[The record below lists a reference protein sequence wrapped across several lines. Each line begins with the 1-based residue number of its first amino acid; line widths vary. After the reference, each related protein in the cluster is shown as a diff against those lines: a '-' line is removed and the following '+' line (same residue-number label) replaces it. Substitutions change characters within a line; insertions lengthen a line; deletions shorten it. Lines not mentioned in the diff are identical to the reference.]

1 LSMSGQ
7 LDPPGTASDR
17 GRFSEVLKNRPFLH
31 LWIAQ
36 VLAQTA
42 QNGIHFVQLVLIER
56 LTHSSQHIGL
66 MILAFSLPAV
76 AFSSIAGLVVDRVSK
91 KHTLVIIN
99 ALRILTALS
108 YLLALNAL
116 DGLSLLVFIYLI
128 TFLASAFGQF
138 FAPAEVAMIPIL
150 VDRERLLTVNSLF
163 NLTLTASQVVGL
175 IVLFPLTVKLG
186 DFFWGD
192 GMGIRM
198 SFVVVAIMYVIATV
212 MVSRLPADVPPLKK
226 PDSGQ
231 ALRQAWS
238 ELQEGWRFVRM
249 RAAIYV
255 PIIHLT
261 LVATLVMVMAMLAPG
276 FATRVLHVST
286 EDAIYIFTPAGLGM
300 FLGTFL
306 IGRYGAPYRREVL
319 SNIGALAQAFTLVAL
334 GLVGWIGDGH
344 VQLIPI
350 VMVISTFLGFE
361 FALLGIPAQTVLQE
375 RTPEELRGRVFA
387 LQFLLT
393 NLLAIPPMLF
403 IGTLADWI
411 SIPPVVILVGGGTLL
426 VGLWC
431 VYYTYRVPVSE
442 AHPSE
447 QALPVEVEAVSPN
460 PFGLQGAPANP
471 GTSSREAGDL
481 SHG

>member
-1 LSMSGQ
+1 MTNQ
-7 LDPPGTASDR
+7 LDPPKTASDR
-17 GRFSEVLKNRPFLH
+17 GRFSEVLKNRPFLY

-36 VLAQTA
+36 ALAQTA
-42 QNGIHFVQLVLIER
+42 QNGIHFVQLVLIEK

-91 KHTLVIIN
+91 KHTLVVIN
-99 ALRILTALS
+99 ILRVLTALS

-116 DGLSLLVFIYLI
+116 TGVSLLIFIYLI

-138 FAPAEVAMIPIL
+138 FAPAEVATIPVL
-150 VDRERLLTVNSLF
+150 VEREHLLAANSLF

-175 IVLFPLTVKLG
+175 IVLFPLVVKLG
-186 DFFWGD
+186 DFAWGD
-192 GMGIRM
+192 GMGIRI
-198 SFVVVAIMYVIATV
+198 SFAVVAIMYVAATI

-231 ALRQAWS
+231 AVKQAWA
-238 ELQEGWRFVRM
+238 ELKEGWRFVRT
-249 RAAIYV
+249 RATIYV
-255 PIIHLT
+255 PMIHLT
-261 LVATLVMVMAMLAPG
+261 LVATLAMIMAMLAPG

-286 EDAIYIFTPAGLGM
+286 EDAIYIFTPVGLGM
-300 FLGTFL
+300 LLGTFL

-319 SNIGALAQAFTLVAL
+319 SNIGALAQAFTLAAL
-334 GLVGWIGDGH
+334 GLVGWIGGGH
-344 VQLIPI
+344 LQLIPI

-387 LQFLLT
+387 MQFLLT

-403 IGTLADWI
+403 VGTLADWI

-431 VYYTYRVPVSE
+431 VYYTYRVPHSDSE
-442 AHPSE
+442 AHTSAHAIPTE
-447 QALPVEVEAVSPN
+447 IAAATPN
-460 PFGLQGAPANP
+460 PFGLQDAPANP
-471 GTSSREAGDL
+471 GHPSREAGDS